1 MGAAMRVA
9 LVVMLGAIFLQG
21 LARAQSDTD
30 TALVISLHP
39 RVPTMLQLPET
50 IERAWVTDRDDFM
63 VAVVGSRVYV
73 RPGPG
78 IPAGTEALLEVE
90 TRTIRR
96 AFQLRVVARAGDAMR
111 EVEIRAVAAVDGA
124 GAGVAR
130 EAPAPADE
138 PKTAEPSAP
147 APASAPATAA
157 EPSASAPASAPG
169 TATLQ
174 PPAGHSTAAGSPRFD
189 LSVHAVVALGTTS
202 LALAGHGPLTG
213 LQSHYALGVRLAGA
227 PRGAWWA
234 LELEISSES
243 LAGPLTFSVPGS
255 PSGLEVRG
263 PWRRAI
269 LGMRAQFGT
278 RWLPSAYAGAGAHA
292 HLRESKGSDG
302 IIAKQSSTMSFG
314 GVLALGAGLQHR
326 TRDVLLGLDVQV
338 RLGEPDGYR
347 AIMILVSVGR
357 VLDQGE

>member
-1 MGAAMRVA
+1 
-9 LVVMLGAIFLQG
+9 
-21 LARAQSDTD
+21 
-30 TALVISLHP
+30 
-39 RVPTMLQLPET
+39 MLQLPET

-96 AFQLRVVARAGDAMR
+96 AFQLRVVARARDAMR
-111 EVEIRAVAAVDGA
+111 EVELRAVAAVDGA
-124 GAGVAR
+124 GAGVTR
-130 EAPAPADE
+130 EAPAPVDE
-138 PKTAEPSAP
+138 PTAAEPSAP

-157 EPSASAPASAPG
+157 
-169 TATLQ
+169 LQ
-174 PPAGHSTAAGSPRFD
+174 PPAGHSAVASPPRFD

-243 LAGPLTFSVPGS
+243 LAGPLSYSADDLSKLKVS
-255 PSGLEVRG
+255 G

-278 RWLPSAYAGAGAHA
+278 RWVPSAYAGIGAHA
-292 HLRESKGSDG
+292 HLRDIQGSDG
-302 IIAKQSSTMSFG
+302 RDAKQSATMKFG
-314 GVLALGAGLQHR
+314 GVLALGMGLQYR

-347 AIMILVSVGR
+347 AIMALVSAGR

>member
-1 MGAAMRVA
+1 MRVA
-9 LVVMLGAIFLQG
+9 LVVAMLSAIFFQG
-21 LARAQSDTD
+21 LARAQSDAD

-39 RVPTMLQLPET
+39 RVPTMLQLPEA
-50 IERAWVTDRDDFM
+50 IERAWVTDRNDFM

-73 RPGPG
+73 RPEPG

-96 AFQLRVVARAGDAMR
+96 AFQLRVVTRARDAMR
-111 EVEIRAVAAVDGA
+111 EVELRAVAAVDGA
-124 GAGVAR
+124 GAGVTR

-138 PKTAEPSAP
+138 PTAAEPAAR
-147 APASAPATAA
+147 APASTPATAA
-157 EPSASAPASAPG
+157 EPAASTPAGAPA
-169 TATLQ
+169 TAALQ
-174 PPAGHSTAAGSPRFD
+174 PPAGDSAVAGSLRFD

-202 LALAGHGPLTG
+202 LTLPRHVPETG
-213 LQSHYALGVRLAGA
+213 WQSHYALGVRLAGA

-243 LAGPLTFSVPGS
+243 LAGPLSYSARGDS
-255 PSGLEVRG
+255 PRLEVRG

-278 RWLPSAYAGAGAHA
+278 RWLPSVYAGIGAHA
-292 HLRESKGSDG
+292 HLREIQGSDA
-302 IIAKQSSTMSFG
+302 INARQSSTMNFG
-314 GVLALGAGLQHR
+314 GVLALGAGLQYR

-338 RLGEPDGYR
+338 RLGEPDAYR
-347 AIMILVSVGR
+347 AIMVLVSVGR